1 MFNELSRMC
10 MDASMELLLIDPKI
24 NLRVGKNTPNELF
37 EYATHMT
44 KKGLGFPQYCND
56 DVVVPGLIKLGY
68 DIDDALDYTVAAC
81 WEFIIPGKG
90 ADIPNIETMDFPHIV
105 SDVITEKLEECDTFS
120 ELLDYI
126 KKRFKRNVTEKLKA
140 ESHLKIRRFRSA
152 QSIWT
157 AVQIRLRICIITV

>member
-1 MFNELSRMC
+1 MNGMIFSIEEFSIYDGPGIRSTVFLKGC
-10 MDASMELLLIDPKI
+10 P
-24 NLRVGKNTPNELF
+24 LRCNWCHNPEGMNTPNELF

-56 DVVVPGLIKLGY
+56 DVVVPGLVKLGY

-126 KKRFKRNVTEKLKA
+126 KNAIQA
-140 ESHLKIRRFRSA
+140 ECDFHSA
-152 QSIWT
+152 QSI
-157 AVQIRLRICIITV
+157 